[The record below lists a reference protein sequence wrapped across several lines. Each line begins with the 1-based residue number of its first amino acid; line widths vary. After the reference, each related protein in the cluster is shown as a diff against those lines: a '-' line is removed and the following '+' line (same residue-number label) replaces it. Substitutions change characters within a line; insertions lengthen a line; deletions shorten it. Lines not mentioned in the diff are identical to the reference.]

1 MINLEN
7 INKFV
12 SKYFDVSI
20 KYDTY
25 NIVYECCKD
34 NECIGYIYYDSLHEY
49 LEINL
54 YDEYAFLE
62 EDIYNTAYEVDN
74 D

>member
-20 KYDTY
+20 KHDTY
-25 NIVYECCKD
+25 NIVYECYMD

-62 EDIYNTAYEVDN
+62 EDIYNAAYEVDN